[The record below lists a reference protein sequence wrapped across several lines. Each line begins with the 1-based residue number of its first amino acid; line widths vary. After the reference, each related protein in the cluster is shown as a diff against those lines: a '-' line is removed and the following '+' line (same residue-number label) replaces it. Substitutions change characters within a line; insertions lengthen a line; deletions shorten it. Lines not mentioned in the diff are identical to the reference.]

1 MQLSDHSFPQLV
13 GRSEPLRE
21 LCRSIG
27 QVAPA
32 DSTVLIQ
39 GESGTGKELVAQAIH
54 AHSPRRARPFIKV
67 NCAALPEALLESE
80 LFGHVRG
87 AFTGAMK
94 DRKGRFAEAANG
106 TLLLDEVG
114 SLGLAAQAK
123 LLRVLQEKE
132 FQPVG
137 SSCTQHADVRILA
150 ADNRNLAHAVRR
162 TAFREDLF
170 YRLNVFPLRTPPLR
184 ECREDIP
191 LLCEHF
197 LLKHAHLHNPPIRE
211 ITLEAVHALSQ
222 YHWPG
227 NVRELENAL
236 QRALILETS
245 SAIQHASLSLHLEV
259 QSAPPQYPREVMP
272 LRERLRLCEKQA
284 VQDALAC
291 CRGVKKSAAK
301 MLGIDPKNFS
311 HLLHKHGLC

>member
-13 GRSEPLRE
+13 GRSKPLRE

-27 QVAPA
+27 QVAPS

-54 AHSPRRARPFIKV
+54 AHSKRRACPFIKV

-87 AFTGAMK
+87 AFTGAVK
-94 DRKGRFAEAANG
+94 DRKGRFAEAEGG
-106 TLLLDEVG
+106 TILLDEIG
-114 SLGLAAQAK
+114 SLSLAGQAK

-137 SSCTQHADVRILA
+137 ASTTHKGDVRIIG
-150 ADNRNLAHAVRR
+150 ADNRDLAQAVHRD
-162 TAFREDLF
+162 AFREDLF
-170 YRLNVFPLRTPPLR
+170 YRLNVFPLLAPPLR
-184 ECREDIP
+184 ERREDIP

-197 LLKHAHLHNPPIRE
+197 LLKHAHLNNPPIHE
-211 ITLEAVHALSQ
+211 ITPEALHVMLQ

-236 QRALILETS
+236 QRALIVESTP
-245 SAIQHASLSLHLEV
+245 AIQPASLSFHLEL
-259 QSAPPQYPREVMP
+259 QSTPPLFSPREVMP
-272 LRERLRLCEKQA
+272 LRERLRLCEKHA
-284 VQDALAC
+284 LHEALVQSN
-291 CRGVKKSAAK
+291 GIKKCAAN
-301 MLGIDPKNFS
+301 MLGIDPKNLS
-311 HLLHKHGLC
+311 YLLRKHGL

>member
-1 MQLSDHSFPQLV
+1 MRLSDHSFPQLV
-13 GRSEPLRE
+13 GSSEPLRE

-27 QVAPA
+27 QVAPT

-54 AHSPRRARPFIKV
+54 AHSPRRARSFIKV

-87 AFTGAMK
+87 AFTGAIK
-94 DRKGRFAEAANG
+94 DRKGRFAEAESG
-106 TLLLDEVG
+106 TLLLDEIG
-114 SLGLAAQAK
+114 SLGRAAQAK

-137 SSCTQHADVRILA
+137 ASCMQRADVRILA
-150 ADNRNLAHAVRR
+150 ADNHDLACAVR
-162 TAFREDLF
+162 TGAFREDLF

-184 ECREDIP
+184 ERREDIP

-197 LLKHAHLHNPPIRE
+197 LLKHAHLNAPPIHA
-211 ITLEAVHALSQ
+211 ITSEALQIILQ

-227 NVRELENAL
+227 NVRELENTL
-236 QRALILETS
+236 QRALIVEAS
-245 SAIQHASLSLHLEV
+245 SAIQPASLLLPSTPLAISPSSSEPLT
-259 QSAPPQYPREVMP
+259 
-272 LRERLRLCEKQA
+272 LRERLLRCEKQA
-284 VQDALAC
+284 LQEALA
-291 CRGVKKSAAK
+291 RSHGVKKCAAQ
-301 MLGIDPKNFS
+301 MLGVDPKNLS
-311 HLLHKHGLC
+311 HLLRKHGL